1 MSAFAAR
8 EPRLAEELGRASQH
22 SALARRTGFRLEATS
37 AVLDGKA
44 LGGFDQGSLPLW
56 WARDKAAASVADGV
70 RGILRASHLIA
81 SALESAA
88 KNVAKSLD
96 KPPVLCRELHNGL
109 LAALDGRLGEATQA
123 MFRAFAEA
131 ADEDQA
137 RETVLTLRSDLVRI
151 AGREALALFDSS
163 FPFATIDQRAI
174 RIVGARRKLESA
186 LSRIVASETP
196 HVPTVGAGGQM
207 RVMAGDPDGQ
217 APLVG

>member
-1 MSAFAAR
+1 
-8 EPRLAEELGRASQH
+8 
-22 SALARRTGFRLEATS
+22 LEATS

-44 LGGFDQGSLPLW
+44 LGGFDQNSLPLW

-70 RGILRASHLIA
+70 RGILRASHRIA

-88 KNVAKSLD
+88 KNAAKNLD

-109 LAALDGRLGEATQA
+109 LAALDARLGEATQA
-123 MFRAFAEA
+123 MFRAFGEA

-137 RETVLTLRSDLVRI
+137 RETVLALRSELVRI
-151 AGREALALFDSS
+151 AGREALELFDSS
-163 FPFATIDQRAI
+163 FPFATIDQTAI

-186 LSRIVASETP
+186 LSSIVASETP
-196 HVPTVGAGGQM
+196 HDPTLGTGGQTG
-207 RVMAGDPDGQ
+207 VMAGDPDRQ